1 LNDGPDWIGRNGDE
15 TFVRRVFILLG
26 IAALV
31 AAVWVLSDIVLLAF
45 GAVLVAVILHTIA
58 DPVKRLGVGHG
69 LAVLLAGAVIV
80 VVLASAAIWFGPA
93 LVGELQGLTR
103 TLPEAARRL
112 IGDAPLRSLTEL
124 MKESATVSALGGLAA
139 RLISWTTTAAGA
151 LASLLLVVFGGAYL
165 ALDPWMYR
173 DGLVRL
179 MPPPIRAEMDATL
192 ADTGKALRHW
202 LAGQALAMLLVGS
215 LTGVGLWLVGVPS
228 AMALGFIAGLA
239 EFVPILGPVLAA
251 VPAILVASTQGGQVA
266 LLALLVIV
274 VIQQLES
281 NVITPLIAEN
291 TVSIAPAV
299 ALFAVVAMGVLFGP
313 LGLLLGFPLT
323 VVAHVAIKRLY
334 LRDTL
339 GERTP
344 RQNRQK

>member
-1 LNDGPDWIGRNGDE
+1 
-15 TFVRRVFILLG
+15 
-26 IAALV
+26 
-31 AAVWVLSDIVLLAF
+31 
-45 GAVLVAVILHTIA
+45 
-58 DPVKRLGVGHG
+58 
-69 LAVLLAGAVIV
+69 
-80 VVLASAAIWFGPA
+80 
-93 LVGELQGLTR
+93 
-103 TLPEAARRL
+103 
-112 IGDAPLRSLTEL
+112 
-124 MKESATVSALGGLAA
+124 MSALGGLAA

-165 ALDPWMYR
+165 ALDPRMYR
-173 DGLVRL
+173 EGLVRL
-179 MPPPIRAEMDATL
+179 MPPPIRSEMDATL
-192 ADTGKALRHW
+192 ADAGQALRHW
-202 LAGQALAMLLVGS
+202 LAGQALAMLLVGT
-215 LTGVGLWLVGVPS
+215 LTGIGLWLVGVPS

-251 VPAILVASTQGGQVA
+251 IPAILVASTQGGQVA

-274 VIQQLES
+274 VVQQLES

-339 GERTP
+339 GERITG
-344 RQNRQK
+344 R